1 MRLIDAVAYRR
12 ELEREKKCERTG
24 DVLMGL
30 EIAIADL
37 GDMPTIDAEPVKH
50 SQWKYYRK
58 QGKAVCMTCSFE
70 RNLDDNFGRAVACP
84 NCGARMDGDSNG

>member
-1 MRLIDAVAYRR
+1 MTTRLIDPVAYRR

-50 SQWKYYRK
+50 GRWIDIDGEVYECDMCHGIRTEYKYNY
-58 QGKAVCMTCSFE
+58 CH
-70 RNLDDNFGRAVACP
+70 D
-84 NCGARMDGDSNG
+84 CGARMDGDSNG